1 LPALSISLGICD
13 VSMSQIVSERAA
25 SDNCLAVSVVA
36 VFCAL
41 LFVGVAT
48 AQVPSEGPTCGDPQT
63 GERNS
68 FEEAI
73 RPLTKV
79 IADSKSSR
87 VTIESTV
94 RTMLSGQVTG
104 SEKQVYQIASLAPN
118 KYRIQYKTASEA
130 FQLVSD
136 GSQLFGIL
144 GEVGFFRALP
154 PKSLQE
160 VVASLA
166 LPVGPYP
173 EPIMA
178 LSLAGVDPSQTL
190 MSDMSS
196 LKIVNR
202 DTYEG
207 TPAVLLRGVQAD
219 GVGWALWVATES
231 GNVRPLRMKVDL
243 TPVLRVSNQLPE
255 AFSYEVDF
263 KFTSWKMGVDLAP
276 EFFSH
281 RPSPKD
287 RQFESLDAYYR
298 FVTQANS
305 PHRLLGKTA
314 PSFAAQSI
322 DGKLLKIEDLKGKV
336 VVLDFCASWCSPCL
350 ELMPIVSQVSTSLAG
365 KGVVAY
371 AVNVGEDRDT
381 ASNFFKKIGLTL
393 PLLVD
398 ADGSIAESFGAI
410 AIPQTVLIDRDGRIQ
425 AIHVGVDRPEAFR
438 EKLRKQLNALVNG
451 ENLVG
456 EAEES
461 GSNEK

>member
-1 LPALSISLGICD
+1 
-13 VSMSQIVSERAA
+13 MSQIVPDRAA
-25 SDNCLAVSVVA
+25 SDVRLTVSAVA

-41 LFVGVAT
+41 FFVGVAT
-48 AQVPSEGPTCGDPQT
+48 AQVPAEGLNRGDQQT
-63 GERNS
+63 GERKY

-73 RPLTKV
+73 RPLTKI

-94 RTMLSGQVTG
+94 RTMLAGQVTG
-104 SEKQVYQIASLAPN
+104 SEKQVYQVASLGPN
-118 KYRIQYKTASEA
+118 KFRIQYKTDSDA

-136 GSQLFGIL
+136 GSQLFAIL

-160 VVASLA
+160 LVASLA
-166 LPVGPYP
+166 LPIGPYP

-202 DTYEG
+202 DNYEG

-243 TPVLRVSNQLPE
+243 TPVLRASNQLPE

-287 RQFESLDAYYR
+287 RQFESLEAYYL
-298 FVTQANS
+298 FVTEGDL

-314 PSFAAQSI
+314 PSFAAQCV
-322 DGKLLKIEDLKGKV
+322 DGKLLKFEDLKGKV

-350 ELMPIVSQVSTSLAG
+350 EFMPIVSEVSTRLAG

-381 ASNFFKKIGLTL
+381 ASNFVTKIGLTL
-393 PLLVD
+393 PVLVD
-398 ADGSIAESFGAI
+398 ADGSIAESYGAI

-425 AIHVGVDRPEAFR
+425 AVHVGIDRPEAFR
-438 EKLRKQLNALVNG
+438 EKLLNQLNALVNG

-456 EAEES
+456 EVDES
-461 GSNEK
+461 GSKE

>member
-1 LPALSISLGICD
+1 
-13 VSMSQIVSERAA
+13 MSQIVPDRAS
-25 SDNCLAVSVVA
+25 SDVRLTVSVVA

-48 AQVPSEGPTCGDPQT
+48 AQMPAEGLNRGDQQT
-63 GERNS
+63 GDRKY

-73 RPLTKV
+73 RPLTKI

-94 RTMLSGQVTG
+94 RTMLAGQVTG
-104 SEKQVYQIASLAPN
+104 SEKQVYQVASLGPN
-118 KYRIQYKTASEA
+118 KFRIQYKTDSEA

-136 GSQLFGIL
+136 GSQLFATL

-160 VVASLA
+160 VVSSLA
-166 LPVGPYP
+166 LPIGPYP

-178 LSLAGVDPSQTL
+178 LSLAGVDPSQAL

-202 DTYEG
+202 DNYEG
-207 TPAVLLRGVQAD
+207 APAVLLRGVQAD

-231 GNVRPLRMKVDL
+231 GKVRPLRMKVDL
-243 TPVLRVSNQLPE
+243 TPVLRVNNQLPE

-287 RQFESLDAYYR
+287 RQFGSLEAYYR
-298 FVTQANS
+298 FVTEGDL

-314 PSFAAQSI
+314 PSFAAQCV
-322 DGKLLKIEDLKGKV
+322 DGKLLKFEDLKGTV

-350 ELMPIVSQVSTSLAG
+350 EFMPIVSEVSTRLAG

-371 AVNVGEDRDT
+371 AVNIGEDRDT
-381 ASNFFKKIGLTL
+381 ASNFVTKIGLTL
-393 PLLVD
+393 PVLVD
-398 ADGSIAESFGAI
+398 ADGSIAESYGAI

-425 AIHVGVDRPEAFR
+425 AVHVGIDRPEAFR
-438 EKLRKQLNALVNG
+438 EKLLNQLNALVNG

-456 EAEES
+456 EVEES
-461 GSNEK
+461 GSKE

>member
-1 LPALSISLGICD
+1 
-13 VSMSQIVSERAA
+13 MSQIVPDRAS
-25 SDNCLAVSVVA
+25 SDVRLTVSVVA

-48 AQVPSEGPTCGDPQT
+48 AQMPAEGLNRGDQQT
-63 GERNS
+63 GDRKY

-73 RPLTKV
+73 RPLTKI

-94 RTMLSGQVTG
+94 RTMLAGQVTG
-104 SEKQVYQIASLAPN
+104 SEKQVYQVASLGPN
-118 KYRIQYKTASEA
+118 KFRIQYKTDSEA

-136 GSQLFGIL
+136 GSQLFATL

-160 VVASLA
+160 VVSSLA
-166 LPVGPYP
+166 LPIGPYP

-202 DTYEG
+202 DNYEG
-207 TPAVLLRGVQAD
+207 APAVLLRGVQAD

-231 GNVRPLRMKVDL
+231 GKVRPLRMKVDL
-243 TPVLRVSNQLPE
+243 TPVLRVNNQLPE

-287 RQFESLDAYYR
+287 RQFGSLEAYYR
-298 FVTQANS
+298 FVTEGDL

-314 PSFAAQSI
+314 PSFAAQCV
-322 DGKLLKIEDLKGKV
+322 DGKLLKFEDLKGTV

-350 ELMPIVSQVSTSLAG
+350 EFMPIVSEVSTRLAG

-371 AVNVGEDRDT
+371 AVNIGEDRDT
-381 ASNFFKKIGLTL
+381 ASNFVTKIGLTL
-393 PLLVD
+393 PVLVD
-398 ADGSIAESFGAI
+398 ADGSIAESYGAI

-425 AIHVGVDRPEAFR
+425 AVHVGIDRPEAFR
-438 EKLRKQLNALVNG
+438 EKLLNQLNALVNG

-456 EAEES
+456 EVEES
-461 GSNEK
+461 GSKE

>member
-1 LPALSISLGICD
+1 
-13 VSMSQIVSERAA
+13 MSQIVPDRAT
-25 SDNCLAVSVVA
+25 SDICPAVTVI
-36 VFCAL
+36 VFLCSL
-41 LFVGVAT
+41 VFGGVAT
-48 AQVPSEGPTCGDPQT
+48 AQVPAEGLTRGDQQT
-63 GERNS
+63 GERKY

-73 RPLTKV
+73 RPLTKI

-94 RTMLSGQVTG
+94 RTMLAGQVTG
-104 SEKQVYQIASLAPN
+104 SEKQVYQVASLGPN
-118 KYRIQYKTASEA
+118 KFRIQYKTDSEA

-136 GSQLFGIL
+136 GSQLFAIL

-166 LPVGPYP
+166 LPIGPYP

-202 DTYEG
+202 DNYEG
-207 TPAVLLRGVQAD
+207 TPAVLLRGVQED

-243 TPVLRVSNQLPE
+243 TPVLRVSNQLPD

-263 KFTSWKMGVDLAP
+263 KFTSWKLGIDLAP

-287 RQFESLDAYYR
+287 RQFESLEAYYR
-298 FVTQANS
+298 FVTEGDL

-322 DGKLLKIEDLKGKV
+322 DGKLFKFEDLKGKV

-350 ELMPIVSQVSTSLAG
+350 EFMPIVSEVSTSLAG

-381 ASNFFKKIGLTL
+381 ASNFVTKIGLTL
-393 PLLVD
+393 PVLVD
-398 ADGSIAESFGAI
+398 ADGSIAESYGAI

-425 AIHVGVDRPEAFR
+425 AVHVGIDRPEAFR
-438 EKLRKQLNALVNG
+438 EKLLKQLNALLNG
-451 ENLVG
+451 ENLGG

-461 GSNEK
+461 GSKEQ

>member
-1 LPALSISLGICD
+1 
-13 VSMSQIVSERAA
+13 MSQIVPDRAS
-25 SDNCLAVSVVA
+25 SDVRLTVSVVA

-41 LFVGVAT
+41 FFVGVAT
-48 AQVPSEGPTCGDPQT
+48 AQVPAEGLNRGDQQT
-63 GERNS
+63 GERKY

-73 RPLTKV
+73 RPLTKI

-94 RTMLSGQVTG
+94 RTMLAGQVTG
-104 SEKQVYQIASLAPN
+104 SEKQVYQVASLGPN
-118 KYRIQYKTASEA
+118 KFRIQYKTDSEA

-136 GSQLFGIL
+136 GSQLFATL

-160 VVASLA
+160 VVSSLA
-166 LPVGPYP
+166 LPIGPYP

-202 DTYEG
+202 DNYEG
-207 TPAVLLRGVQAD
+207 APAVLLRGVQAD

-243 TPVLRVSNQLPE
+243 TPVLRASNQLPE

-287 RQFESLDAYYR
+287 RQFESLEAYYR
-298 FVTQANS
+298 FVTEGDL

-314 PSFAAQSI
+314 PSFAAQCV
-322 DGKLLKIEDLKGKV
+322 DGKLLKFEDLKGTV

-350 ELMPIVSQVSTSLAG
+350 EFMPIVSEVSTRLAG

-381 ASNFFKKIGLTL
+381 ASNFVTKIGLTL
-393 PLLVD
+393 PVLVD
-398 ADGSIAESFGAI
+398 ADGSIAESYGAI

-425 AIHVGVDRPEAFR
+425 AVHVGIDRPEAFR
-438 EKLRKQLNALVNG
+438 EKLLNQLNALVNG

-456 EAEES
+456 EVDES
-461 GSNEK
+461 GSKE